1 MEAKI
6 LRLPE
11 PLLLA
16 ILDFSFDQVE
26 FVRVSS
32 SALYLWRKI
41 RRIEMD
47 ATSFLRS
54 SIQYQKEII
63 SQVHN
68 PYNQLVLMFDK
79 RLSNEEELQSARD
92 EIQRAYNEENN
103 EKTKDTDI
111 LRMGNEN
118 ENLYNMVISN
128 WSFESAYY
136 LSIGSKDVFP
146 IFGNS
151 KLKKINWLHVTCND
165 SDNSDSIQKIFQYFR
180 MKNSFD
186 ELELKHLYV
195 FQNRVEP
202 KMTLD
207 PLPSIPGL
215 EELGLNSFVIAK
227 VDFVLKF
234 PHLTELDITDC
245 DISCDINCFDNID
258 TLKLFSCSL
267 QVGDISGLNHN
278 RKIVISGCEGVR
290 DFSKSF
296 KYSEY
301 IQINSCEVDAIV
313 DLRNYQNVIHLLLT
327 DELKSSRMKFL
338 LPERLS
344 PRLKKMYLNNVKAFA
359 GPLPPN
365 NIRQILLDNCS
376 GLKTFQ
382 GMENIPFIE
391 LDRCPISVHELG
403 KLNANT
409 KRLKDI
415 NPISENYD
423 SLTFCESLFI
433 RKAVLM
439 KPIQLPQL
447 KELFLQDCQ
456 VFMSIFENS
465 EFNLRELRTLRL
477 VHCTFISS
485 GEIHLPNLEV
495 LEADR
500 SFFTSKNI
508 IICPNLQK
516 VIVQEKDS
524 GPFIWFD
531 VPLQNPQLQ
540 YRPLRSYHHTILRG
554 ANDSRC
560 YNLITI
566 FKIVIS
572 VVILI
577 AWIVLIH

>member
-16 ILDFSFDQVE
+16 ILDFSDTFDQVE

-32 SALYLWRKI
+32 STLHLWRKI

-47 ATSFLRS
+47 VSSFLRS

-63 SQVHN
+63 SQLHN
-68 PYNQLVLMFDK
+68 PYNQLVLMFDT

-92 EIQRAYNEENN
+92 EIQRAYNEENKN

-111 LRMGNEN
+111 LLMGNEN
-118 ENLYNMVISN
+118 ESESENLYNMVISN
-128 WSFESAYY
+128 WSFELVDY

-146 IFGNS
+146 IFGSS

-165 SDNSDSIQKIFQYFR
+165 SDNSDSIRKIFEYFR
-180 MKNSFD
+180 KRNSFD
-186 ELELKHLYV
+186 ELELKHLYIQYEEEKLDDEFV
-195 FQNRVEP
+195 FQNRVKP

-215 EELGLNSFVIAK
+215 EELGLYSFVVAK
-227 VDFVLKF
+227 VDFLVKF
-234 PHLTELDITDC
+234 THLTELYIQDC

-258 TLKLFSCSL
+258 TLKLFNCSL

-278 RKIVISGCEGVR
+278 RKITISRCKGVK

-313 DLRNYQNVIHLLLT
+313 DLRNYQNVIHLLLS

-338 LPERLS
+338 LPES
-344 PRLKKMYLNNVKAFA
+344 VNPWLKKIYLNNVKAFA

-365 NIRQILLDNCS
+365 NIRKIFLYNCS
-376 GLKTFQ
+376 GLKTFL
-382 GMENIPFIE
+382 GMESIPFIE
-391 LDRCPISVHELG
+391 LDRCPISVRELA

-409 KRLKDI
+409 KQLKDI
-415 NPISENYD
+415 NPILIENYD

-439 KPIQLPQL
+439 EQIQLLQL
-447 KELFLQDCQ
+447 KELSLQDCQ
-456 VFMSIFENS
+456 VYTNIFES
-465 EFNLRELRTLRL
+465 GHYLQQLRSLQIIN
-477 VHCTFISS
+477 CTFISS
-485 GEIHLPNLEV
+485 GEIHLPSLEV

-500 SFFTSKNI
+500 SFLTSNK

-516 VIVQEKDS
+516 MIVQEKDA
-524 GPFIWFD
+524 GPFI
-531 VPLQNPQLQ
+531 
-540 YRPLRSYHHTILRG
+540 
-554 ANDSRC
+554 
-560 YNLITI
+560 
-566 FKIVIS
+566 
-572 VVILI
+572 
-577 AWIVLIH
+577 